1 MLLWYLFN
9 IDRFSLILS
18 TDNFFNLR
26 QVDQPSIMNVQFF
39 LTLVIALGFVAGL
52 EATCCKRKPDI
63 GCCGNGPCNIFCC
76 NCDGGCNEICEKT
89 NCDTE
94 DWFKCAGV
102 LTACAAACVD
112 PDLPTCVACLGPL
125 YDTCKKCYSS
135 DVDTNKVLTD
145 AKYMLN
151 AYYKQNVCK
160 NINRYIEEIK
170 RIAKEIPTK
179 DEQH

>member
-1 MLLWYLFN
+1 M
-9 IDRFSLILS
+9 S

-39 LTLVIALGFVAGL
+39 LAFVIAMGFVVGL
-52 EATCCKRKPDI
+52 EATCCKRKPDF
-63 GCCGNGPCNIFCC
+63 GCCGNGACNIFCC

-89 NCDTE
+89 HCDTE

-135 DVDTNKVLTD
+135 DVDTNKALTD

>member
-1 MLLWYLFN
+1 
-9 IDRFSLILS
+9 
-18 TDNFFNLR
+18 
-26 QVDQPSIMNVQFF
+26 MNVQFF
-39 LTLVIALGFVAGL
+39 LALVIAMGFVAGL
-52 EATCCKRKPDI
+52 EATCCKRKPDF

-89 NCDTE
+89 HCDTA

-112 PDLPTCVACLGPL
+112 PDLPACVACVGPL

-135 DVDTNKVLTD
+135 DVDTNKALTD
-145 AKYMLN
+145 AKYILN

-160 NINRYIEEIK
+160 NINLYRRNK
-170 RIAKEIPTK
+170 ANC
-179 DEQH
+179 